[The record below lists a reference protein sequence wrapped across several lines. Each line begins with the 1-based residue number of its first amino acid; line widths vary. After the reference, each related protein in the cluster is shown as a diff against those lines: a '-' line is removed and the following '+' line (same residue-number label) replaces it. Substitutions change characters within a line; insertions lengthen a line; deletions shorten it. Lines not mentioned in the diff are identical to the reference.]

1 VLKER
6 FGATLDAVLLRLA
19 PAIRSIPLSANQLT
33 LVGVAISAAAGA
45 AFAFGWNSL
54 GGLLLCPAGFADL
67 TDGVVARARG
77 TASRA
82 GAFFD
87 SAMDRV
93 SDLLIF
99 GGMAIGAAHTGSVGQ
114 AALVIWA
121 LSAAV
126 LTSYT
131 RARAECEI
139 EELRVGFMERGERF
153 LVLIPLAL
161 FHQLTLAL
169 WLLAL
174 GGSATALQ
182 RVWVGYRRIA
192 EHERSLR
199 PAPQPQ
205 AAAEPGPAA

>member
-6 FGATLDAVLLRLA
+6 YGASLDRLLLRIA
-19 PAIRSIPLSANQLT
+19 PAIERIPLSANQLT
-33 LVGVAISAAAGA
+33 LAGVAISAGVGA
-45 AFAFGWNSL
+45 AFACGWTVL

-87 SAMDRV
+87 SSMDRV

-99 GGMAIGAAHTGSVGQ
+99 GGMAVGAARTADVAQ
-114 AALVIWA
+114 ALLVSWA

-126 LTSYT
+126 LTSYA
-131 RARAECEI
+131 RARAESEI

-161 FHQLTLAL
+161 LDQLELAL

-174 GGSATALQ
+174 GGSATAAQ
-182 RVWVGYRRIA
+182 RVWVAYRRIG
-192 EHERSLR
+192 EHERGRAAAAR
-199 PAPQPQ
+199 PA
-205 AAAEPGPAA
+205 EVKPA